1 MIRVLVVDDEEL
13 VRRGLRML
21 LELTD
26 GLEVIAEAADGSEAL
41 AMINRYDPDVVLS
54 DALMPRMDGVPFVR
68 AVRDQFGTLPVI
80 ILTTFDDDDLVRGA
94 MAAGADGFLLKD
106 TSPQQLGDGIRAVHA
121 GRMVIDPRVA
131 RAALH
136 RGSGPDPDPL
146 AVLTRAERAVAEL
159 IPQGLTNAEIADRLS
174 ITEGTA
180 KNHVSSLLRKLD
192 CRDRVALVLLLQRV
206 FS

>member
-159 IPQGLTNAEIADRLS
+159 IPQGLTNAEVADRLS

>member
-80 ILTTFDDDDLVRGA
+80 ILTTFDDDLVRGA

-136 RGSGPDPDPL
+136 HGSGPDPDPL